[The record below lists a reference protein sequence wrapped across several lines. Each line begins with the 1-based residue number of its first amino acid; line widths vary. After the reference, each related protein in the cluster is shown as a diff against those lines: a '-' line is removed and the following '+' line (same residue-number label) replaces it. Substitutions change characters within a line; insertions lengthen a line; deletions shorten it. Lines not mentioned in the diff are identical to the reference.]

1 MKILYLAHRIPYPPN
16 KGDKIRSFN
25 EIKYLSS
32 SHEIHL
38 ACLADNPADLKHAN
52 DLNQYCK
59 KVYVAPLNK
68 TIAKAKSLTSLFHE
82 RPLSVAYFYS
92 NSLQTVINQWL
103 SGNSYDAIICFSSPM
118 AEYLFRS
125 PFLAHRFQHPA
136 SSDQKQVLNHE
147 LSSMPAQWNG
157 SPIPSGSYQLSDQH
171 PASGRSPIP
180 NPRSPM
186 LIMDFCDLDSDKW
199 LQYSQRSR
207 FPLNLVY
214 KVEHKRLF
222 KYEKRINQLFD
233 HSVFVSNQEAN
244 LFQSLFPKARNIS
257 VIPNGVDY
265 NYFSPEA
272 STQQTFTPLSGSNLL
287 NRGNKLNKLNK
298 PNKPNKPQQNGPIL
312 LFTGAMDYHAN
323 VEGVTWFCSE
333 ILPLIKRNFPKSQ
346 FHIVGSNP
354 HHKVR
359 DLANRSGIKVT
370 GFVEDIRPY
379 YQAADVCVIPLRLAR
394 GVQNK
399 VLEAMAM
406 GKAVVAT
413 SKATEGIQAVPEE
426 HVLIE
431 DTVDGFFNAVLRL
444 FKDHSLR
451 KRLGAMAR
459 ELVMAKYDWSTNMKK
474 LENFLQAS

>member
-68 TIAKAKSLTSLFHE
+68 TIAKAKSLTSLFHD

-118 AEYLFRS
+118 AEYLLRS
-125 PFLAHRFQHPA
+125 PTLRYRFSLRHVPYPMRHA
-136 SSDQKQVLNHE
+136 
-147 LSSMPAQWNG
+147 
-157 SPIPSGSYQLSDQH
+157 
-171 PASGRSPIP
+171 
-180 NPRSPM
+180 PR

-214 KVEHKRLF
+214 RVEHKRLF
-222 KYEKRINQLFD
+222 KYEKRINQLFN
-233 HSVFVSNQEAN
+233 HSVFVSRNEAD
-244 LFQSLFPKARNIS
+244 LFSRLSPEAKNIS

-265 NYFSPEA
+265 NHFSPQA
-272 STQQTFTPLSGSNLL
+272 SGLEPLALSRKTPV
-287 NRGNKLNKLNK
+287 
-298 PNKPNKPQQNGPIL
+298 L

-323 VEGVTWFCSE
+323 IEGVTWFSDS
-333 ILPLIKRNFPKSQ
+333 IFPRVKKEVRAAQ
-346 FHIVGSNP
+346 FYIVGSNP
-354 HHKVR
+354 HPRVKSL
-359 DLANRSGIKVT
+359 DNGAGIMVT
-370 GFVEDIRPY
+370 GFVQDTRPY
-379 YQAADVCVIPLRLAR
+379 YQAAGVCVIPLRLAR

-406 GKAVVAT
+406 GKAVVTT
-413 SKATEGIQAVPEE
+413 SKAIEGIQALREE
-426 HVLIE
+426 HVLVANNPE
-431 DTVDGFFNAVLRL
+431 DFSGAVLMLLNHEAR
-444 FKDHSLR
+444 R
-451 KRLGAMAR
+451 NRLGAMAR
-459 ELVMAKYDWSTNMKK
+459 EFVMKNHHWPTNMKK
-474 LENFLQAS
+474 LEALLQA